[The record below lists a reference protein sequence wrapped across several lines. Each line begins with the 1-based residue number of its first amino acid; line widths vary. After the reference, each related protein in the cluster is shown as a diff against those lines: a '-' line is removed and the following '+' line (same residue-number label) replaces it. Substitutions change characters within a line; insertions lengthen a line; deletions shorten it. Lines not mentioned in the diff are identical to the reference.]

1 MSFCA
6 ARQDHL
12 PDKAGLRIRGWLV
25 DRKLVTARL
34 APVTKGDDCAN
45 RAATDVNAA
54 GCVQTSRLRLTV
66 IHKWPQQL
74 SLVGAFIAVI
84 DATTRRRLA
93 V

>member
-1 MSFCA
+1 MRRGCVSEV
-6 ARQDHL
+6 
-12 PDKAGLRIRGWLV
+12 GWLTGV
-25 DRKLVTARL
+25 GDGATGSCHA
-34 APVTKGDDCAN
+34 GDDCAN

-54 GCVQTSRLRLTV
+54 GCIQTSRLRLTV
-66 IHKWPQQL
+66 IHKWPQSL